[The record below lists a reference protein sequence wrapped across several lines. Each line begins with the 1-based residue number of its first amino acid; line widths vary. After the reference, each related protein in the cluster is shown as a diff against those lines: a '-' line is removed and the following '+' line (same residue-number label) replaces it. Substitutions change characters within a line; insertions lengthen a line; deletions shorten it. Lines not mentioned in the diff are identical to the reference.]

1 MLLRFYSIM
10 LPGLLL
16 WAGNS
21 LAQKMPA
28 GTGLQGTYY
37 NGMNFEQ
44 KVLTRADA
52 AIDFN
57 WNKLPPA
64 PGVEAEYFSVR
75 WVGWLLVPETGEYE
89 FSTVMDDGLRFWL
102 GRKRLIDSWRDQDH
116 VPASVRIQLEGGR
129 YYPLR
134 VEYFQ
139 NRWESRALLQW
150 RRTDQPAAEFQPV
163 SQQQLFAA
171 LPATAKPI
179 PEPRRPPAKPAPA
192 PPVAA
197 APAPRRA
204 VAKRQPRRTVAAAQ
218 PRATTDAAPPRLGL
232 TTDTAATLP
241 DLGALRAGSA
251 VTLPNLYFTQSTAA
265 LLPSSRPVLNELART
280 LRAQPALRL
289 EIGGHTDNVGDAA
302 LNLRLSEQRAR
313 VVRQYLLQQGIDLVR
328 LTARGYGGTRPVVDN
343 RDPLQR
349 PRNRRVE
356 IVVQ

>member
-1 MLLRFYSIM
+1 MPLRFYTIM
-10 LPGLLL
+10 LPGLFL
-16 WAGNS
+16 WTHS

-52 AIDFN
+52 AIDFA
-57 WNKLPPA
+57 WNKQPPA
-64 PGVEAEYFSVR
+64 PGVGAEYFSVR
-75 WVGWLLVPETGEYE
+75 WEGWLLVPETGEYE

-116 VPASVRIQLEGGR
+116 VPASVRIRLEGGR

-150 RRTDQPAAEFQPV
+150 RRTDQPTAELQPV
-163 SQQQLFAA
+163 SQQQLFVA

-179 PEPRRPPAKPAPA
+179 PEPTPPLTKPAPT

-197 APAPRRA
+197 PPTPRPVA
-204 VAKRQPRRTVAAAQ
+204 VARQTRRSVPVVQ
-218 PRATTDAAPPRLGL
+218 PRATAGAAPPRTDL
-232 TTDTAATLP
+232 TTDTAASLP

-251 VTLPNLYFTQSTAA
+251 VTLPNLYFTQSTAV

-313 VVRQYLLQQGIDLVR
+313 VVRQYLVQQGIDSVR

-343 RDPLQR
+343 RDPQQR

-356 IVVQ
+356 VVVQ

>member
-1 MLLRFYSIM
+1 MLLRFYTVV

-16 WAGNS
+16 WAENS
-21 LAQKMPA
+21 LAQRMPA
-28 GTGLQGTYY
+28 GAGLQGTYY

-57 WNKLPPA
+57 WNKQPPA
-64 PGVEAEYFSVR
+64 TGVGAEYFSVR
-75 WVGWLLVPETGEYE
+75 WEGWLLVPETGEYE
-89 FSTVMDDGLRFWL
+89 FGTVMDDGLRFWL

-116 VPASVRIQLEGGR
+116 VPASVRIRLEGGR

-150 RRTDQPAAEFQPV
+150 RRTDQPTAEFQPV

-179 PEPRRPPAKPAPA
+179 PEPTRPPTRPAPA
-192 PPVAA
+192 PPVAVQ
-197 APAPRRA
+197 PAPRP
-204 VAKRQPRRTVAAAQ
+204 VAAARQTRQSVAAAQ
-218 PRATTDAAPPRLGL
+218 PKATADAAPPRANP

-280 LRAQPALRL
+280 LRAQPTLRL

-313 VVRQYLLQQGIDLVR
+313 VVRQYLVQQGIDSVR
-328 LTARGYGGTRPVVDN
+328 LTARGYGGTHPVVDN
-343 RDPLQR
+343 RDPQQR

-356 IVVQ
+356 VVVQ